1 MQCFRD
7 VVPVEAKRGRQ
18 HGQTQGKLG
27 NLETVDQANVVEK
40 IVSKLLIFVP
50 FSHWTSVSL
59 KSPVCLPVCLAS
71 ITTVA
76 TDAQYQ
82 FSCLLATNIRN
93 QDGFD

>member
-50 FSHWTSVSL
+50 FFHWTSVSL
-59 KSPVCLPVCLAS
+59 KKSRLPA
-71 ITTVA
+71 
-76 TDAQYQ
+76 
-82 FSCLLATNIRN
+82 CLLGLHHHRSH
-93 QDGFD
+93 